1 MDPLLSRL
9 QLEMAIKQQRKM
21 LPEYA
26 ELCSLVADQMFIYYT
41 KLKKSGFTDGQALQI
56 ISDHG
61 VDAGRISWMD
71 NNGGEDDEY

>member
-9 QLEMAIKQQRKM
+9 QLEMATKEQRKM

-41 KLKKSGFTDGQALQI
+41 KLKKSGFTEGQALQI
-56 ISDHG
+56 IIDHG
-61 VDAGRISWMD
+61 IDAGRISWMGND
-71 NNGGEDDEY
+71 GGEDNGY